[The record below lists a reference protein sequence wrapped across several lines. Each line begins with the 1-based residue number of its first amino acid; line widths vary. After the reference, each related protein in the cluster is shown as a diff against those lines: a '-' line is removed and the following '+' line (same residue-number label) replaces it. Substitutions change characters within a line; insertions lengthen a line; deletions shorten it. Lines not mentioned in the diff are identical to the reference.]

1 LRQPDRACRLIKSQ
15 TKVNRALPT
24 DQTVQG

>member
-1 LRQPDRACRLIKSQ
+1 LRQPGRAFRHMRSQ